1 MYHFKYVTRKE
12 AEPFRKEIEEIIY
25 NAQDILRGKF
35 TFSYRFIGSSSRDM
49 ITYDPKTN
57 KGFDFDVDLC
67 INDAEE
73 CFTAKEV
80 RVKLKKAFEMAA
92 IGKFFESCRESSR
105 VFTLKN
111 MSLFPNEWKP
121 YSCDFA
127 IVRNRKEKRGR
138 KHKEFIHFRKNTG
151 EYQWNE
157 QQRGYDLEE
166 RVEWLRKNKLWN
178 EVRERYLDKKN
189 NNIDLQK
196 KSRALYAET
205 INEIY
210 NREKDKKQR

>member
-12 AEPFRKEIEEIIY
+12 AEPFRKEIEEIIH

-35 TFSYRFIGSSSRDM
+35 TFSYQFIGSSSRDM

-57 KGFDFDVDLC
+57 KGFDFDVDLF

-73 CFTAKEV
+73 CFTAKEI
-80 RVKLKKAFEMAA
+80 REKLKNAIGMASM
-92 IGKFFESCRESSR
+92 GKFFEPCKESSR
-105 VFTLKN
+105 VFTLKK
-111 MSLFPNEWKP
+111 MSVFPDEWKP

-127 IVRNRKEKRGR
+127 IVRNRKDKRGR

-210 NREKDKKQR
+210 NREKVQKQR